1 MEKIE
6 QAAAKLVKDAVGRNF
21 PAALQD
27 LEDIEA
33 ATKAAEADCLL
44 SDGPKF
50 INSKYEPVKGIEQ
63 CLQDIEGIVNSA
75 MDIIKQVRS
84 GSPDFQQILQDVE
97 TTVSDVEGAE

>member
-21 PAALQD
+21 QAALQD

-33 ATKAAEADCLL
+33 ATKAAEADCTL
-44 SDGPKF
+44 SDIPKF

-75 MDIIKQVRS
+75 MDIIAQVRS
-84 GSPDFQQILQDVE
+84 GSPDFSKILQDVE